1 MAPTDPRQAPRM
13 KTPHPASNDPAI
25 GTHVHPHPHLPGEA
39 REAEQQAE
47 SDEVLHDQ
55 ALRDSAL
62 RAPK

>member
-1 MAPTDPRQAPRM
+1 M
-13 KTPHPASNDPAI
+13 KPLHPASTDPAT
-25 GTHVHPHPHLPGEA
+25 GAHVHPHSHLPGDA
-39 REAEQQAE
+39 HEAEQLAE

>member
-1 MAPTDPRQAPRM
+1 M
-13 KTPHPASNDPAI
+13 KTLQPASNDPAT
-25 GTHVHPHPHLPGEA
+25 GGHVHPHPHLPGEA
-39 REAEQQAE
+39 HEAEQQAE

>member
-1 MAPTDPRQAPRM
+1 M
-13 KTPHPASNDPAI
+13 KILHPASNDPAT
-25 GTHVHPHPHLPGEA
+25 GGQVHPHPHLPGEA
-39 REAEQQAE
+39 HEAEQQAE